1 MSTKATPAALC
12 IIKTGDTLP
21 ALRERHGDFEDWIAR
36 GLAGQGLPVRTIDP
50 RQGTNWP
57 APAQI
62 AGVVVTGSPAMVT
75 DRADWSERTAAWL
88 AQLVEE
94 EVPVL
99 GICYGHQLL
108 AHALGG
114 TVGRHPQGIEIGTVT
129 VECADAARG
138 DALLGA
144 LPTHFAAQ
152 VVHEQSVLQLPPGA
166 TALAGN
172 AHEPHQ
178 AFRVGRCAWGVQFH
192 PEFSAEVMRGYIDV
206 LGPRLAPTV
215 DRANVRD
222 TPEAAGLLPRF
233 ARWAVAL
240 HARTAL
246 PAPAR
251 A

>member
-1 MSTKATPAALC
+1 MSTEATPAALC

-21 ALRERHGDFEDWIAR
+21 VLRERHGDFEDWIAR

-50 RQGTNWP
+50 RQGANWP

-144 LPTHFAAQ
+144 LLTHA
-152 VVHEQSVLQLPPGA
+152 LRGPGGA
-166 TALAGN
+166 
-172 AHEPHQ
+172 
-178 AFRVGRCAWGVQFH
+178 
-192 PEFSAEVMRGYIDV
+192 
-206 LGPRLAPTV
+206 
-215 DRANVRD
+215 
-222 TPEAAGLLPRF
+222 
-233 ARWAVAL
+233 
-240 HARTAL
+240 
-246 PAPAR
+246 
-251 A
+251 